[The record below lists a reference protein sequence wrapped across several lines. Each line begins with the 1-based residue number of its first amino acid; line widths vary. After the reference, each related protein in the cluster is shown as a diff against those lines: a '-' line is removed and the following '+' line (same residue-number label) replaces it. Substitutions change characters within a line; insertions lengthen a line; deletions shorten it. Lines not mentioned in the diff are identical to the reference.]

1 MAVEEEERNRRLE
14 DSLEDLRSSD
24 HERQDRAF
32 HFFIEATREPVDWA
46 YKVWAELMELLG
58 DGDNRQRAIAAQVLC
73 NLAKSDPKNRMRKD
87 LVALLE
93 VTRDARFVTAR
104 HAMQS
109 LWKVGVAGESQRKA
123 LVEGLTGRFKEC
135 VSEKNCTLIRYD
147 ILESLRRIY
156 DTVRDEEVRTTALAL
171 IALEQDQKYR
181 KKYLTLW
188 RDKA

>member
-1 MAVEEEERNRRLE
+1 
-14 DSLEDLRSSD
+14 
-24 HERQDRAF
+24 
-32 HFFIEATREPVDWA
+32 
-46 YKVWAELMELLG
+46 
-58 DGDNRQRAIAAQVLC
+58 
-73 NLAKSDPKNRMRKD
+73 
-87 LVALLE
+87 
-93 VTRDARFVTAR
+93 
-104 HAMQS
+104 
-109 LWKVGVAGESQRKA
+109 VGVAGESQRKA

-156 DTVRDEEVRTTALAL
+156 DTVRDEAVRTTAFAL

>member
-14 DSLEDLRSSD
+14 DLRSSD
-24 HERQDRAF
+24 HERQNRAF

-87 LVALLE
+87 LAALLE

-109 LWKVGVAGESQRKA
+109 LWKVGVAGKSQRKA
-123 LVEGLTGRFKEC
+123 LVEGLTERFKEC